1 MYVIQMQEGCNAARS
16 EAIKRVKDNTIRY
29 LAAGRTPVE
38 VDAHLE
44 HKVLCGLNDPH
55 IGRLLIPAEDLS
67 EWDVDPDVTR
77 AAFLSGIFT
86 IYGVDMPVF
95 LYEDYTYNPEDPE
108 EGLFRGAYLTLI
120 DILFGTNAVNAKH
133 AKRNDQPR
141 HHCVGE
147 MYGLASISPEN
158 IAYGAVVA
166 RFCLSSKRVWNNKD
180 DHFDYC
186 TFYQVIV
193 MRLADGEDPWV
204 QDTIAWWNKRVF
216 GNERGRLT
224 VGDPSDERD
233 EKWHRFV
240 CRRAGRK
247 AASKAVEARILAI
260 ERNPFTR
267 DGSPSTPI
275 SRPSNR
281 MIDPSLLVD
290 APLSPNSSINNDA
303 VHGSPS
309 APIS

>member
-38 VDAHLE
+38 VDAHLK
-44 HKVLCGLNDPH
+44 HKVLRGLNDPH

-67 EWDVDPDVTR
+67 EWDTDPDATR

-95 LYEDYTYNPEDPE
+95 LYKDYTYNPEDPE
-108 EGLFRGAYLTLI
+108 EGLFRGAYLVCTLI

-147 MYGLASISPEN
+147 MYGLVSISPEN

-186 TFYQVIV
+186 TFYQAIV

-204 QDTIAWWNKRVF
+204 QDTITWWNKHVF

-224 VGDPSDERD
+224 VGDPSDEMD

-260 ERNPFTR
+260 ERK
-267 DGSPSTPI
+267 
-275 SRPSNR
+275 
-281 MIDPSLLVD
+281 
-290 APLSPNSSINNDA
+290 
-303 VHGSPS
+303 
-309 APIS
+309 